1 MTKNKRNSIPP
12 KTVERLSLYK
22 RFLHEQLEQGAVFI
36 SSRQLAAF
44 SGGTAVQVRQ
54 DIRVLGYTGSSTEGY
69 NIPQL
74 LLSID
79 RFFSPAQCRRAVLAG
94 VGNLGQALLINF
106 SHRDAFPEIVA
117 AFDIAEDKVDSVV
130 HGCRCFR
137 HTEIGE
143 VIKDQAIS
151 IGIITVPPDA
161 AGETASFLIDAGVT
175 GILNFAPLR
184 IKVPEHVYI
193 ENVDLTVTLEKVAF
207 FADTAHS
214 TNY

>member
-1 MTKNKRNSIPP
+1 MTNNSKNSISP

-22 RFLHEQLEQGAVFI
+22 RFLHEQIERGSGFI

-54 DIRVLGYTGSSTEGY
+54 DIRVLGYTGSSKEGY

-79 RFFSPAQCRRAVLAG
+79 RFFSAAQCRRAILAG

-106 SHRDAFPEIVA
+106 SQRDAFPEIVA
-117 AFDIAEDKVDSVV
+117 AFDIAEDKVDTVI

-137 HTEIGE
+137 RTEIGE

-161 AGETASFLIDAGVT
+161 AAETASLLVDAGVT
-175 GILNFAPLR
+175 GILNFAPAR
-184 IKVPEHVYI
+184 IKVPDHVYI
-193 ENVDLTVTLEKVAF
+193 EHVDLTVTLEKVAF
-207 FADTAHS
+207 FACT
-214 TNY
+214 TTY